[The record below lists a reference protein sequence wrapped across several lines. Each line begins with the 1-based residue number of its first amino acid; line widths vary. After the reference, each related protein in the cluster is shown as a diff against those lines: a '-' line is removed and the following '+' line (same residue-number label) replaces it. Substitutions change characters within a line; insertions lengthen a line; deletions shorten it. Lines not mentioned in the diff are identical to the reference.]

1 MNPLEIIHPSWNNI
15 IHPAINNN
23 PLLDELKEKILPNI
37 SYQPEPKNIFRAFS
51 LPMSSFKI
59 CIIGQDGYISKEKAS
74 GLSYIAKDLSINPS
88 QEVIYKELEKEGFE
102 NHDINKWFNQG
113 VLLLNTALT
122 VETGNP
128 GSHLKYWE
136 QFSEEVIKRFSKDN
150 PCIWILWGKHAQN
163 FQKFIYKPVDTNLY
177 DMKDIY
183 HIPIDPECNYVLK
196 SAHPTSEIFV
206 EGKAGFYGNN
216 HFLKSNVL
224 LKLFNKKEIEW

>member
-1 MNPLEIIHPSWNNI
+1 MNPLEIIHPSWNNV

-59 CIIGQDGYISKEKAS
+59 CILGQDAHSIPYESI
-74 GLSYIAKDLSINPS
+74 GLSFINKNNKNSPTLKA
-88 QEVIYKELEKEGFE
+88 IHKELEKEGFE

-113 VLLLNTALT
+113 VLMLNTALT

-163 FQKFIYKPVDTNLY
+163 FQRFIYKPVDTNLY

-183 HIPIDPECNYVLK
+183 HIPIDPECNYILK
-196 SAHPTSEIFV
+196 SAHPDTETYAG
-206 EGKAGFYGNN
+206 GKAGFYGNN

>member
-1 MNPLEIIHPSWNNI
+1 MNPLEIIHPSWNNV

-51 LPMSSFKI
+51 LPMSNFKI
-59 CIIGQDGYISKEKAS
+59 CIIGQDPYPTPQDAV
-74 GLSYIAKDLSINPS
+74 GLSFVNGTDKTPASLRI
-88 QEVIYKELEKEGFE
+88 IYKELEKEGFE
-102 NHDINKWFNQG
+102 YHGVNKWFNQG
-113 VLLLNTALT
+113 VLMLNTALT

-177 DMKDIY
+177 DMKNIY
-183 HIPIDPECNYVLK
+183 HIPIDPECNYILK
-196 SAHPTSEIFV
+196 SAHPAAETYAG
-206 EGKAGFYGNN
+206 GKAGFYGNN

>member
-1 MNPLEIIHPSWNNI
+1 M
-15 IHPAINNN
+15 
-23 PLLDELKEKILPNI
+23 
-37 SYQPEPKNIFRAFS
+37 
-51 LPMSSFKI
+51 
-59 CIIGQDGYISKEKAS
+59 GGYVA
-74 GLSYIAKDLSINPS
+74 AKK
-88 QEVIYKELEKEGFE
+88 VIYEEAIRLLEQEAYAIDPSDFRTNKKAIIDGLENGMQKPIFDDHKELEKEGFE
-102 NHDINKWFNQG
+102 NHNINKWFNQG

-163 FQKFIYKPVDTNLY
+163 FQRFIYKPVDTNLY

-183 HIPIDPECNYVLK
+183 HIPIDPECNYILK
-196 SAHPTSEIFV
+196 SAHPAAETYAG
-206 EGKAGFYGNN
+206 GKAGFYGNN

>member
-1 MNPLEIIHPSWNNI
+1 MNPLEIIHPSWNNV

-37 SYQPEPKNIFRAFS
+37 SYQPERKNIFRAFS

-59 CIIGQDGYISKEKAS
+59 CILGQDVYPTPQDGV
-74 GLSYIAKDLSINPS
+74 GLSFINGTPKIPAS
-88 QEVIYKELEKEGFE
+88 LRIIYKELEQEGFE
-102 NHDINKWFNQG
+102 NHDITNWFNQG

-122 VETGNP
+122 VQTGNP

-183 HIPIDPECNYVLK
+183 HIPIDPECNYILK
-196 SAHPTSEIFV
+196 SAHPDTETYAR
-206 EGKAGFYGNN
+206 GKAGFYGNN